1 MSVHDPIYILS
12 QRIGYRFTDAA
23 LAEQALT
30 HRSFGGLH
38 NERLEFLGDAMVNFI
53 IAEAL
58 FRRFPTTRE
67 GDLTRMRA
75 LLIRGQTLAE
85 IAREFNL
92 GELLRLGSGEM
103 KSGGHRRESILA
115 DVLEAII
122 GAIYLEAGLEVC
134 RERVLDWFGVRLQQV
149 APGEVNKDP
158 KSRLQEWLQGR
169 GKALPVYQLS
179 ATHGEA
185 HNQQFE
191 ITCTIPSVAQTFH
204 GEGSS
209 RRIAEQIAAQQ
220 ALVYLERK
228 QTGTNSE
235 SNREQKR

>member
-1 MSVHDPIYILS
+1 MSAHDPLQLLG
-12 QRIGYRFTDAA
+12 QRIGYRFNNAV

-58 FRRFPTTRE
+58 FQRFPATRE

-75 LLIRGQTLAE
+75 QLIRGQTLAE

-92 GELLRLGSGEM
+92 GELIRLGSGEM

-115 DVLEAII
+115 DALEAVI
-122 GAIYLEAGLEVC
+122 GAMYLDGGLDAC
-134 RERVLDWFGVRLQQV
+134 RERVLAWYGSRLQQV
-149 APGEVNKDP
+149 APGEVNKDA

-185 HNQQFE
+185 HNQHFD
-191 ITCTIPSVAQTFH
+191 ITCVIPSLTESFD
-204 GEGSS
+204 GSGAS
-209 RRIAEQIAAQQ
+209 RRIAEQIAAQK
-220 ALVYLERK
+220 ALDYLEK
-228 QTGTNSE
+228 MNLE
-235 SNREQKR
+235 HKR

>member
-1 MSVHDPIYILS
+1 MSVHDPIHILS
-12 QRIGYRFTDAA
+12 QRLGYRFSDKA

-30 HRSFGGLH
+30 HRSFGGHH

-58 FRRFPTTRE
+58 FQRFPSTRE

-85 IAREFNL
+85 IAREFDL
-92 GELLRLGSGEM
+92 GELIRLGGGEM

-115 DVLEAII
+115 DVLEALI
-122 GAIYLEAGLEVC
+122 GAIYLDTGLDGC
-134 RERVLDWFGVRLQQV
+134 RERVLAWFGDRLQQV
-149 APGEVNKDP
+149 APGEVNKDA

-191 ITCTIPSVAQTFH
+191 ITCTIPSVVQSFS

-209 RRIAEQIAAQQ
+209 RRIAEQIAAQK
-220 ALVYLERK
+220 ALAFLEK
-228 QTGTNSE
+228 KSPE
-235 SNREQKR
+235 KKPEQKR

>member
-1 MSVHDPIYILS
+1 MSVHDPIQILS
-12 QRIGYRFTDAA
+12 QRIGHRFTDSA

-30 HRSFGGLH
+30 HRSFGGHH

-58 FRRFPTTRE
+58 FQRFPATRE

-75 LLIRGQTLAE
+75 SLIRGQTLAE
-85 IAREFNL
+85 IAREFEL
-92 GELLRLGSGEM
+92 GELIRLGSGEM

-122 GAIYLEAGLEVC
+122 AAIYLDAGLDVC
-134 RERVLDWFGVRLQQV
+134 RERVLEWYGTRLQQV
-149 APGEVNKDP
+149 APGEVNKDA

-185 HNQQFE
+185 HDQLFD
-191 ITCTIPSVAQTFH
+191 ISCTIPSVSQTFT
-204 GEGSS
+204 GSGSS

-220 ALVYLERK
+220 ALTYLEEK
-228 QTGTNSE
+228 SFAKKHP
-235 SNREQKR
+235 EQKR